1 MNWKSI
7 SLMAAIVG
15 LVVLMTACSGVT
27 LADLV
32 QADVNQDVQEA
43 TQSPAKVSLSDAPF
57 VREKY
62 VNDFKTN
69 LAHLDSEIADAQLFA
84 DFIGSLVNTG
94 LQLSEGPLQG
104 VPMGGVIFATLG
116 GLAGLFIR
124 KPGTQKEID
133 DAWDEAAAKTREALL
148 DGAKSAKADS

>member
-32 QADVNQDVQEA
+32 QVDVNQDVQEA
-43 TQSPAKVSLSDAPF
+43 TQSPAKVPLSEAPF

-69 LAHLDSEIADAQLFA
+69 LAHLDKEISDAQLFT
-84 DFIGSLVNTG
+84 DFIGSLINTG

-104 VPMGGVIFATLG
+104 VPMGGVIFAALG
-116 GLAGLFIR
+116 GLAGLFVR

-133 DAWDEAAAKTREALL
+133 AAWDEAAAKTREALL
-148 DGAKSAKADS
+148 DGAKTAKGDA